1 MSNALKDAI
10 PLEQAAAG
18 QTKAGQTKA
27 GQTEANSRKVYTTLA
42 DLGPLKDEADD
53 DNVLFS
59 GNWLGRGGGLLITA
73 SSGVGKSSLIV
84 QSLLTWSLG
93 KEFLARP
100 NNGRRLMC
108 ALVQSEDSQRDLQ
121 EIRDG
126 MIRGFSSNGW
136 TEDEVNDAVGSMHIW
151 NCVGKVG
158 KDFCDWLLGQQRTD
172 PVDIIAVNPIQG
184 FFGGDISKQED
195 VSRFLREGLDPILK
209 GEYGT
214 RPCAA
219 VLVQHT
225 PKITATKDGNDA
237 EVGSYGE
244 YLGAG
249 SHEWTDWTRANLVFL
264 KHKGSS
270 DFFDLQAAKRGKR
283 LGWTGPDG
291 HPTIRKLL
299 AHSTGYIYWRIVTDP
314 QELKAAEATSAKV
327 EKPPKPKSKLQEKHE
342 RDLGPEKNCDA
353 LAEYVKGAIA
363 IDRKLNNGEL
373 RKWAEDQ
380 WVKEIARQAVTRF
393 ESSLAEYGLGK
404 DKDGYYMM
412 LKKSDCQNDKQ
423 AKEQP

>member
-10 PLEQAAAG
+10 PVEQAAAG
-18 QTKAGQTKA
+18 QTEAVQTKA
-27 GQTEANSRKVYTTLA
+27 NTRKAYTTLA
-42 DLGPLKDEADD
+42 ALGPLKNEADD

-100 NNGRRLMC
+100 NNGRRLKC

-126 MIRGFSSNGW
+126 MIRGFTTNGW
-136 TEDEVNDAVGSMHIW
+136 TNDEVKDAVELMHIW

-158 KDFCDWLLGQQRTD
+158 KDFCDWLRAQQDND
-172 PVDIIAVNPIQG
+172 PADIIAVNPIQG

-214 RPCAA
+214 MPCAA

-237 EVGSYGE
+237 EVGNYGE

-283 LGWTGPDG
+283 LGWIGPDG

-314 QELKAAEATSAKV
+314 QELEAAGVKAKPKD
-327 EKPPKPKSKLQEKHE
+327 EKPPKPKSRLQVKYDRETSPAE
-342 RDLGPEKNCDA
+342 NCNTAAD
-353 LAEYVKGAIA
+353 YVKGQIRLVMKINNAI
-363 IDRKLNNGEL
+363 L
-373 RKWAEDQ
+373 RKWAEKY
-380 WVKEIARQAVTRF
+380 WTKKIGRQAVTDL
-393 ESSLAEYGLGK
+393 ENSLAEHGLAK
-404 DKDGYYMM
+404 DENDNYILLEKA
-412 LKKSDCQNDKQ
+412 DCQNEKL

>member
-1 MSNALKDAI
+1 MSNTLKDAI
-10 PLEQAAAG
+10 PVEQAAAG
-18 QTKAGQTKA
+18 QTEAV
-27 GQTEANSRKVYTTLA
+27 QTEANTRKAYTTLA

-84 QSLLTWSLG
+84 QSLLSWSLG

-100 NNGRRLMC
+100 NNGRRLKC

-136 TEDEVNDAVGSMHIW
+136 TDEEVNDAVGAMHIW

-158 KDFCDWLLGQQRTD
+158 KDFCEWLRAQQHDD
-172 PVDIIAVNPIQG
+172 PVDIIAINPIQG

-225 PKITATKDGNDA
+225 PKIAATKDGNDA
-237 EVGSYGE
+237 EVGNYGE

-283 LGWTGPDG
+283 LGWIGPDG

-299 AHSTGYIYWRIVTDP
+299 AHSTGFIYWRIVTDP
-314 QELKAAEATSAKV
+314 QELEAAGVTAKPND
-327 EKPPKPKSKLQEKHE
+327 EKPPKPKSKLQEKYD
-342 RDLGPEKNCDA
+342 RDLGLEKNCDT
-353 LAEYVKGAIA
+353 LAEYVMSVIL
-363 IDRKLNNGEL
+363 DERKINNGEL
-373 RKWAEDQ
+373 RKWAEEQ
-380 WVKEIARQAVTRF
+380 WVKETARKVVTRF
-393 ESSLAEYGLGK
+393 ESSLSNYSLGK

-412 LKKSDCQNDKQ
+412 LEKTDCPNDES

>member
-1 MSNALKDAI
+1 MSNTLKDAI
-10 PLEQAAAG
+10 PVEQAAAG
-18 QTKAGQTKA
+18 QT
-27 GQTEANSRKVYTTLA
+27 EANTRKVYTTLA

-84 QSLLTWSLG
+84 QSLLSWSLG

-100 NNGRRLMC
+100 NNGRRLKC

-126 MIRGFSSNGW
+126 MIKGFSSAGW
-136 TEDEVNDAVGSMHIW
+136 AEEEVNDAVGSMHIW
-151 NCVGKVG
+151 SCVGKVG
-158 KDFCDWLLGQQRTD
+158 KDFCEWLRAQQHDD

-237 EVGSYGE
+237 EVGNYGE

-283 LGWTGPDG
+283 LGWIGPDG

-299 AHSTGYIYWRIVTDP
+299 AHSSGYIYWRIVTDP
-314 QELKAAEATSAKV
+314 QELEAAGVTAKPKD
-327 EKPPKPKSKLQEKHE
+327 EKPPKPKSKLQEKYE
-342 RDLGPEKNCDA
+342 RDHGPEKNREA
-353 LAEYVKGAIA
+353 LAEHVTREILL
-363 IDRKLNNGEL
+363 DRRINNGEL
-373 RKWAEDQ
+373 RKWAEEQ
-380 WVKEIARQAVTRF
+380 WVKEIARQSVTRF
-393 ESSLAEYGLGK
+393 ESSLVDFGLGK
-404 DKDGYYMM
+404 DKDGFYMK
-412 LKKSDCQNDKQ
+412 LEKTDCQNDEL

>member
-1 MSNALKDAI
+1 MSNTLKDAI
-10 PLEQAAAG
+10 PVEQAAAG
-18 QTKAGQTKA
+18 QT
-27 GQTEANSRKVYTTLA
+27 EANTRKVYTTLA

-84 QSLLTWSLG
+84 QSLLSWSLG

-100 NNGRRLMC
+100 NNGRRLKC

-126 MIRGFSSNGW
+126 MIKGFSSAGW

-151 NCVGKVG
+151 SCVGKVG
-158 KDFCDWLLGQQRTD
+158 KDFCEWLRAQQHDD

-237 EVGSYGE
+237 EVGNYGE

-283 LGWTGPDG
+283 LGWIGPDG

-299 AHSTGYIYWRIVTDP
+299 AHSSGYIYWRIVTDP
-314 QELKAAEATSAKV
+314 QELEAAGVTAKPKD
-327 EKPPKPKSKLQEKHE
+327 EKPPKPKSKLQEKYE
-342 RDLGPEKNCDA
+342 RDHGPEKNREA
-353 LAEYVKGAIA
+353 LAEHVTREILL
-363 IDRKLNNGEL
+363 DRRINNGEL
-373 RKWAEDQ
+373 RKWAEEQ
-380 WVKEIARQAVTRF
+380 WVKEIARQSVTRF
-393 ESSLAEYGLGK
+393 ESSLVDFGLGK
-404 DKDGYYMM
+404 DKDGYYMK
-412 LKKSDCQNDKQ
+412 LEKTDCQNDEL

>member
-1 MSNALKDAI
+1 MSNTLKDAI
-10 PLEQAAAG
+10 PVEQAAAG
-18 QTKAGQTKA
+18 QT
-27 GQTEANSRKVYTTLA
+27 EANTRKAYTTLA

-84 QSLLTWSLG
+84 QSLLSWSLG

-100 NNGRRLMC
+100 NNGRRLKC

-126 MIRGFSSNGW
+126 MIRGFTSNGW
-136 TEDEVNDAVGSMHIW
+136 TDEEVNDAVGSMHIW

-158 KDFCDWLLGQQRTD
+158 KDFCEWLRAQQHDD

-237 EVGSYGE
+237 EVGNYGE

-283 LGWTGPDG
+283 LGWIGPDG

-299 AHSTGYIYWRIVTDP
+299 AHSSGYIYWRIVTDP
-314 QELKAAEATSAKV
+314 QELEAAGVTAKPKD
-327 EKPPKPKSKLQEKHE
+327 EKPPKPKSKLQEKYE
-342 RDLGPEKNCDA
+342 RDHGPEKNREA
-353 LAEYVKGAIA
+353 LAEHVTREILL
-363 IDRKLNNGEL
+363 DRRINNGEL
-373 RKWAEDQ
+373 RKWAEEQ
-380 WVKEIARQAVTRF
+380 WVKEIARQSVTRF
-393 ESSLAEYGLGK
+393 ESSLVDFGLGK
-404 DKDGYYMM
+404 DKDGYYMK
-412 LKKSDCQNDKQ
+412 LEKTDCQNDEL

>member
-1 MSNALKDAI
+1 MSNTLKDAI
-10 PLEQAAAG
+10 PVEQAAAG
-18 QTKAGQTKA
+18 QTEAV
-27 GQTEANSRKVYTTLA
+27 QTEASTRKAYTTLA

-84 QSLLTWSLG
+84 QSLLSWSLG

-100 NNGRRLMC
+100 NNGRRLKC

-126 MIRGFSSNGW
+126 MIRGFSSAGW
-136 TEDEVNDAVGSMHIW
+136 TDEEVNDAVGSMHIW

-158 KDFCDWLLGQQRTD
+158 KDFCEWLRAQQHDD

-237 EVGSYGE
+237 EVGNYGE

-283 LGWTGPDG
+283 LGWIGPDG

-299 AHSTGYIYWRIVTDP
+299 AHSSGYIYWRIVTDP
-314 QELKAAEATSAKV
+314 QELEAAGVTAKPKD
-327 EKPPKPKSKLQEKHE
+327 EKPPKPKSKLQEKYE
-342 RDLGPEKNCDA
+342 RDHGPEKNREA
-353 LAEYVKGAIA
+353 LAEHVTREILL
-363 IDRKLNNGEL
+363 DRRINNGEL
-373 RKWAEDQ
+373 RKWAEEQ
-380 WVKEIARQAVTRF
+380 WVKDIARQSVTRF
-393 ESSLAEYGLGK
+393 ESSLVDFGLGK
-404 DKDGYYMM
+404 DKDGFYMK
-412 LKKSDCQNDKQ
+412 LEKTDCQNDEL

>member
-1 MSNALKDAI
+1 MSNTLKDAI
-10 PLEQAAAG
+10 PVEPAAAG
-18 QTKAGQTKA
+18 QTEAV
-27 GQTEANSRKVYTTLA
+27 QTEANTRKVYTTLA
-42 DLGPLKDEADD
+42 DLGPLKDEAID

-84 QSLLTWSLG
+84 QSLLSWSLG

-100 NNGRRLMC
+100 NNGRRLKC

-126 MIRGFSSNGW
+126 MIRGFTTNGW
-136 TEDEVNDAVGSMHIW
+136 TNDEVKDAVELMHIW

-158 KDFCDWLLGQQRTD
+158 KDFCDWLRAQQDND
-172 PVDIIAVNPIQG
+172 PSDIIAVNPIQG

-237 EVGSYGE
+237 EVGNYGE

-283 LGWTGPDG
+283 LGWIGPDG

-299 AHSTGYIYWRIVTDP
+299 AHSTGFIYWRIVTDP
-314 QELKAAEATSAKV
+314 QELEAAGVTAKPKD
-327 EKPPKPKSKLQEKHE
+327 EKPPMPKTMTQIKREHKKNPRE
-342 RDLGPEKNCDA
+342 NCDTA
-353 LAEYVKGAIA
+353 ADYVKGQIRLCMKINNAI
-363 IDRKLNNGEL
+363 L
-373 RKWAEDQ
+373 RKWAEKY
-380 WVKEIARQAVTRF
+380 WTKKIGRQAVTDL
-393 ESSLAEYGLGK
+393 ENSLAEHGLAK
-404 DKDGYYMM
+404 DEEDNYILLEKN
-412 LKKSDCQNDKQ
+412 DCQNEKL

>member
-10 PLEQAAAG
+10 PVEQAAAG
-18 QTKAGQTKA
+18 QT
-27 GQTEANSRKVYTTLA
+27 EANTRKAYTTLA

-84 QSLLTWSLG
+84 QSLLSWSLG

-100 NNGRRLMC
+100 NNGRRLKC

-126 MIRGFSSNGW
+126 MIKGFSSAGW

-237 EVGSYGE
+237 EVGNYGE

-283 LGWTGPDG
+283 LGWIGPDG

-299 AHSTGYIYWRIVTDP
+299 AHSSGYIYWRIVTDP
-314 QELKAAEATSAKV
+314 QELEAAGVTAKPKD
-327 EKPPKPKSKLQEKHE
+327 EKPPKPKSKLQEKYE
-342 RDLGPEKNCDA
+342 RDHGPEKNREA
-353 LAEYVKGAIA
+353 LAEHVTREILL
-363 IDRKLNNGEL
+363 DRRINNGEL
-373 RKWAEDQ
+373 RKWAEEQ
-380 WVKEIARQAVTRF
+380 WVKDIARQSVTRF
-393 ESSLAEYGLGK
+393 ESSLVDFGLGK
-404 DKDGYYMM
+404 DKDGFYMK
-412 LKKSDCQNDKQ
+412 LEKTDCQNDEL

>member
-1 MSNALKDAI
+1 MSNTLKDAI
-10 PLEQAAAG
+10 TVEQAAAG
-18 QTKAGQTKA
+18 QT
-27 GQTEANSRKVYTTLA
+27 EANTRKPYTTLA
-42 DLGPLKDEADD
+42 DLGPLKDEAAD

-84 QSLLTWSLG
+84 QSLLSWSLG

-100 NNGRRLMC
+100 NNGRRLKC

-126 MIRGFSSNGW
+126 MIRGFTSNGW
-136 TEDEVNDAVGSMHIW
+136 TDEEVNDAVGSMHIW

-158 KDFCDWLLGQQRTD
+158 KDFCEWLRAQQHDD
-172 PVDIIAVNPIQG
+172 PVDIIAINPIQG

-225 PKITATKDGNDA
+225 PKIAATKDGNDA
-237 EVGSYGE
+237 EVGNYGE

-283 LGWTGPDG
+283 LGWIGPDG

-299 AHSTGYIYWRIVTDP
+299 AHSTGFIYWRIVTDP
-314 QELKAAEATSAKV
+314 QELEAAGVTAKPK
-327 EKPPKPKSKLQEKHE
+327 EEKPKSKLQEKYD
-342 RDLGPEKNCDA
+342 RNLGLEKNCDT
-353 LAEYVKGAIA
+353 LAEHVMSVIL
-363 IDRKLNNGEL
+363 DERKINNGEL
-373 RKWAEDQ
+373 RKWAEEQ
-380 WVKEIARQAVTRF
+380 WVKETARKVVTRF
-393 ESSLAEYGLGK
+393 ESSLSNYSLGK

-412 LKKSDCQNDKQ
+412 LGKTDCQNDEP
-423 AKEQP
+423 AKEHP

>member
-10 PLEQAAAG
+10 PVEQAAAG
-18 QTKAGQTKA
+18 QT
-27 GQTEANSRKVYTTLA
+27 EANTRKAYTTLA

-84 QSLLTWSLG
+84 QSLLSWSLG

-100 NNGRRLMC
+100 NNGRRLKC

-126 MIRGFSSNGW
+126 MIKGFSSAGW
-136 TEDEVNDAVGSMHIW
+136 AEEEVNDAVGSMHIW
-151 NCVGKVG
+151 SCVGKVG
-158 KDFCDWLLGQQRTD
+158 KDFCEWLRAQQHDD

-237 EVGSYGE
+237 EVGNYGE

-283 LGWTGPDG
+283 LGWIGPDG

-299 AHSTGYIYWRIVTDP
+299 AHSSGYIYWRIVTDP
-314 QELKAAEATSAKV
+314 QELEAAGVTAKPKD
-327 EKPPKPKSKLQEKHE
+327 EKPPKPKSKLQEKYE
-342 RDLGPEKNCDA
+342 RDHGPEKNREA
-353 LAEYVKGAIA
+353 LAEHVTREILL
-363 IDRKLNNGEL
+363 DRRINNGEL
-373 RKWAEDQ
+373 RKWAEEQ
-380 WVKEIARQAVTRF
+380 WVKEIARQSVTRF
-393 ESSLAEYGLGK
+393 ESSLVDFGLGK
-404 DKDGYYMM
+404 DKDGYYMK
-412 LKKSDCQNDKQ
+412 LEKTDCQNDEL

>member
-10 PLEQAAAG
+10 PVEQAAAG
-18 QTKAGQTKA
+18 QT
-27 GQTEANSRKVYTTLA
+27 EANTRKAYTTLA

-84 QSLLTWSLG
+84 QSLLSWSLG

-100 NNGRRLMC
+100 NNGRRLKC

-126 MIRGFSSNGW
+126 MIKGFSSAGW

-158 KDFCDWLLGQQRTD
+158 KDFCEWLRAQQHDD

-237 EVGSYGE
+237 EVGNYGE

-283 LGWTGPDG
+283 LGWIGPDG

-299 AHSTGYIYWRIVTDP
+299 AHSSGYIYWRIVTDP
-314 QELKAAEATSAKV
+314 QELEAAGVTAKPKD
-327 EKPPKPKSKLQEKHE
+327 EKPPKPKSKLQEKYE
-342 RDLGPEKNCDA
+342 RDHGPEKNREA
-353 LAEYVKGAIA
+353 LAEHVTREILL
-363 IDRKLNNGEL
+363 DRRINNGEL
-373 RKWAEDQ
+373 RKWAEEQ
-380 WVKEIARQAVTRF
+380 WVKDIARQSVTRF
-393 ESSLAEYGLGK
+393 ESSLVDFGLGK
-404 DKDGYYMM
+404 DKDGFYMK
-412 LKKSDCQNDKQ
+412 LEKTDCQNDEL

>member
-1 MSNALKDAI
+1 MSNTLKDAI
-10 PLEQAAAG
+10 PVEQAAAG
-18 QTKAGQTKA
+18 QT
-27 GQTEANSRKVYTTLA
+27 EANTRKAYTTLA

-84 QSLLTWSLG
+84 QSLLSWSLG

-100 NNGRRLMC
+100 NNGRRLKC

-126 MIRGFSSNGW
+126 MIKGFSSAGW

-151 NCVGKVG
+151 SCVGKVG
-158 KDFCDWLLGQQRTD
+158 KDFCEWLRAQQHDD

-237 EVGSYGE
+237 EVGNYGE

-283 LGWTGPDG
+283 LGWIGPDG

-299 AHSTGYIYWRIVTDP
+299 AHSSGYIYWRIVTDP
-314 QELKAAEATSAKV
+314 QELEAAGVTAKPKD
-327 EKPPKPKSKLQEKHE
+327 EKPPKPKSKLQEKYE
-342 RDLGPEKNCDA
+342 RDHGPEKNREA
-353 LAEYVKGAIA
+353 LAEHVTREILL
-363 IDRKLNNGEL
+363 DRRINNGEL
-373 RKWAEDQ
+373 RKWAEEQ
-380 WVKEIARQAVTRF
+380 WVKEIARQSVTRF
-393 ESSLAEYGLGK
+393 ESSLVDFGLGK
-404 DKDGYYMM
+404 DKDGYYMK
-412 LKKSDCQNDKQ
+412 LEKTDCQNDEL

>member
-1 MSNALKDAI
+1 MSNTLKDAI
-10 PLEQAAAG
+10 PVEQAAAG
-18 QTKAGQTKA
+18 QT
-27 GQTEANSRKVYTTLA
+27 EANTRKAYTTLA

-84 QSLLTWSLG
+84 QSLLSWSLG

-100 NNGRRLMC
+100 NNGRRLKC

-126 MIRGFSSNGW
+126 MIKGFSSAGW
-136 TEDEVNDAVGSMHIW
+136 AEEEVNDAVGSMHIW
-151 NCVGKVG
+151 SCVGKVG
-158 KDFCDWLLGQQRTD
+158 KDFCEWLRAQQHDD

-237 EVGSYGE
+237 EVGNYGE

-283 LGWTGPDG
+283 LGWIGPDG

-299 AHSTGYIYWRIVTDP
+299 AHSSGYIYWRIVTDP
-314 QELKAAEATSAKV
+314 QELEAAGVTAKPKD
-327 EKPPKPKSKLQEKHE
+327 EKPPKTKSKLQEKYE
-342 RDLGPEKNCDA
+342 RDHGPEKNREA
-353 LAEYVKGAIA
+353 LAEHVTREILL
-363 IDRKLNNGEL
+363 DRRINNGEL
-373 RKWAEDQ
+373 RKWAEEQ
-380 WVKEIARQAVTRF
+380 WVKEIARQSVTRF
-393 ESSLAEYGLGK
+393 ESSLVDFGLGK
-404 DKDGYYMM
+404 DKDGFYMK
-412 LKKSDCQNDKQ
+412 LEKTDCQNDEL

>member
-1 MSNALKDAI
+1 MSNTLKDAI
-10 PLEQAAAG
+10 PVEQAAAG
-18 QTKAGQTKA
+18 QT
-27 GQTEANSRKVYTTLA
+27 EANTRKAYTTLA

-84 QSLLTWSLG
+84 QSLLSWSLG

-100 NNGRRLMC
+100 NNGRRLKC

-126 MIRGFSSNGW
+126 MIKGFSSAGW
-136 TEDEVNDAVGSMHIW
+136 AEEEVNDAVGSMHIW
-151 NCVGKVG
+151 SCVGKVG
-158 KDFCDWLLGQQRTD
+158 KDFCEWLRAQQHDD

-237 EVGSYGE
+237 EVGNYGE

-283 LGWTGPDG
+283 LGWIGPDG

-299 AHSTGYIYWRIVTDP
+299 AHSSGYIYWRIVTDP
-314 QELKAAEATSAKV
+314 QELEAAGVTAKPKD
-327 EKPPKPKSKLQEKHE
+327 EKPPKPKSKLQEKYE
-342 RDLGPEKNCDA
+342 RDHGPEKNREA
-353 LAEYVKGAIA
+353 LAEHVTREILL
-363 IDRKLNNGEL
+363 DRRINNGEL
-373 RKWAEDQ
+373 RKWAEEQ
-380 WVKEIARQAVTRF
+380 WVKEIARQSVTRF
-393 ESSLAEYGLGK
+393 ESSLVDFGLGK
-404 DKDGYYMM
+404 DKDGYYMK
-412 LKKSDCQNDKQ
+412 LEKTDCQNDEL

>member
-1 MSNALKDAI
+1 MSNTLKDAI
-10 PLEQAAAG
+10 PVEQAAAG
-18 QTKAGQTKA
+18 QTEAV
-27 GQTEANSRKVYTTLA
+27 QTEANTRKAYTTLA

-84 QSLLTWSLG
+84 QSLLSWSLG

-100 NNGRRLMC
+100 NNGRRLKC

-126 MIRGFSSNGW
+126 MIKGFSSAGW
-136 TEDEVNDAVGSMHIW
+136 TEEEVRDAVGSMHIW

-158 KDFCDWLLGQQRTD
+158 KDFCEWLRAQQHDD

-237 EVGSYGE
+237 EVGNYGE

-283 LGWTGPDG
+283 LGWIGPDG

-314 QELKAAEATSAKV
+314 QELEAAGVTAKPKD
-327 EKPPKPKSKLQEKHE
+327 EKPPKPKSKLQEKYE
-342 RDLGPEKNCDA
+342 RDHGPEKNREA
-353 LAEYVKGAIA
+353 LAEHVTREILL
-363 IDRKLNNGEL
+363 DRRINNGEL
-373 RKWAEDQ
+373 RKWAEEQ

-393 ESSLAEYGLGK
+393 ESSLAEHGLGK

-412 LKKSDCQNDKQ
+412 LGKTDCQNDEP

>member
-1 MSNALKDAI
+1 MSNTLKDAI
-10 PLEQAAAG
+10 PVEQAAAG
-18 QTKAGQTKA
+18 QT
-27 GQTEANSRKVYTTLA
+27 EANTRKAYTTLA

-84 QSLLTWSLG
+84 QSLLSWSLG

-100 NNGRRLMC
+100 NNGRRLKC

-126 MIRGFSSNGW
+126 MIKGFSSAGW
-136 TEDEVNDAVGSMHIW
+136 AEEEVNDAVGSMHIW
-151 NCVGKVG
+151 SCVGKVG
-158 KDFCDWLLGQQRTD
+158 KDFCEWLRAQQHDD

-237 EVGSYGE
+237 EVGNYGE

-283 LGWTGPDG
+283 LGWIGPDG

-299 AHSTGYIYWRIVTDP
+299 AHSSGYIYWRIVTDP
-314 QELKAAEATSAKV
+314 QELEAAGVTAKPKE
-327 EKPPKPKSKLQEKHE
+327 EKPPKPKSKLQEKYE
-342 RDLGPEKNCDA
+342 RDHGPEKNREA
-353 LAEYVKGAIA
+353 LAEHVTREILL
-363 IDRKLNNGEL
+363 DRRINNGEL
-373 RKWAEDQ
+373 RKWAEEQ
-380 WVKEIARQAVTRF
+380 WVKEIARQSVTRF
-393 ESSLAEYGLGK
+393 ESSLVDFGLGK
-404 DKDGYYMM
+404 DKDGYYMK
-412 LKKSDCQNDKQ
+412 LEKTDCQNDEL

>member
-1 MSNALKDAI
+1 MSNTLKDAI
-10 PLEQAAAG
+10 PVEQAAAG
-18 QTKAGQTKA
+18 QTEAV
-27 GQTEANSRKVYTTLA
+27 QTEANTRKVYTTLA
-42 DLGPLKDEADD
+42 DLGPLKDEAAD

-84 QSLLTWSLG
+84 QSLLSWSLG

-100 NNGRRLMC
+100 NNWKRLKC

-126 MIRGFSSNGW
+126 MIRGFTSNGW
-136 TEDEVNDAVGSMHIW
+136 TDEEVNDAVGSMHIW

-158 KDFCDWLLGQQRTD
+158 KDFCEWLRAQQHDD
-172 PVDIIAVNPIQG
+172 PVDIIAINPIQG

-214 RPCAA
+214 KPCAA

-237 EVGSYGE
+237 EVGNYGE

-283 LGWTGPDG
+283 LGWICPDG

-314 QELKAAEATSAKV
+314 QELEAAGATAKPK
-327 EKPPKPKSKLQEKHE
+327 EEKPKSKLQEKHD
-342 RDLGPEKNCDA
+342 RDLGLEKNCDT
-353 LAEYVKGAIA
+353 LAEHVMSVIL
-363 IDRKLNNGEL
+363 DERKINNGEL
-373 RKWAEDQ
+373 RKWAEEQ
-380 WVKEIARQAVTRF
+380 WVKETARKVVTRF
-393 ESSLAEYGLGK
+393 ESSLSNYSLGK

-412 LKKSDCQNDKQ
+412 LEKTDCQNDES

>member
-1 MSNALKDAI
+1 MSNTLKDAI
-10 PLEQAAAG
+10 PVEQAAVG
-18 QTKAGQTKA
+18 QMEAEPRKA
-27 GQTEANSRKVYTTLA
+27 YTTLA

-84 QSLLTWSLG
+84 QSLLSWSLG

-100 NNGRRLMC
+100 NNGRRLKC

-126 MIRGFSSNGW
+126 MIRGFSSAGW
-136 TEDEVNDAVGSMHIW
+136 TDEEVNDAVGSMHIW

-214 RPCAA
+214 RSCAA

-225 PKITATKDGNDA
+225 PKIAATKDGNDA
-237 EVGSYGE
+237 EVGNYGE

-283 LGWTGPDG
+283 LGWIGPDG

-299 AHSTGYIYWRIVTDP
+299 AHSTGYIYWRIITDP
-314 QELKAAEATSAKV
+314 QELEAAGVTAKPKE
-327 EKPPKPKSKLQEKHE
+327 EKPPKPKSKLQEKYD
-342 RDLGPEKNCDA
+342 RDLGPEKNCET
-353 LAEYVKGAIA
+353 LAKYVMGVILS
-363 IDRKLNNGEL
+363 DRKINNGEL
-373 RKWAEDQ
+373 RKWAEEQ

-393 ESSLAEYGLGK
+393 VSSLAEYGLGK

-412 LKKSDCQNDKQ
+412 LEKTDCQNDEL

>member
-10 PLEQAAAG
+10 PVEQAAAG
-18 QTKAGQTKA
+18 QT
-27 GQTEANSRKVYTTLA
+27 EANTRKAYTTLA

-84 QSLLTWSLG
+84 QSLLSWSLG

-100 NNGRRLMC
+100 NNGRRLKC

-126 MIRGFSSNGW
+126 MIKGFSSAGW

-158 KDFCDWLLGQQRTD
+158 KDFCEWLRAQQHDD

-237 EVGSYGE
+237 EVGNYGE

-264 KHKGSS
+264 KHNGSS

-314 QELKAAEATSAKV
+314 QELEAAGVTAKPKD
-327 EKPPKPKSKLQEKHE
+327 EKPPKPKSKLQEKYE
-342 RDLGPEKNCDA
+342 RDHGPEKNREA
-353 LAEYVKGAIA
+353 LAEHVTREILL
-363 IDRKLNNGEL
+363 DRRINNGEL
-373 RKWAEDQ
+373 RKWAEEQ
-380 WVKEIARQAVTRF
+380 WVKDIARQSVTRF
-393 ESSLAEYGLGK
+393 ESSLVDFGLGK
-404 DKDGYYMM
+404 DKDGFYMK
-412 LKKSDCQNDKQ
+412 LEKTDCQNDEL